1 MRKTWPIPFIA
12 TSAVKNSS
20 LLIEH
25 GCPQCGAPAVLTE
38 TDRLFT
44 CEFCRVRSYLS
55 AGNGF
60 RYVLPGVAPPGRDL
74 FYFPYWRFKGMLF
87 SCVYDGVRQKF
98 IDVSHQAA
106 MSRDFPV
113 SLGFRSQ
120 ALKLRFLTPET
131 EGRFLPVRLPLDQVM
146 QTFKQ
151 SFNVPLP
158 KPIFHQAH
166 VGEHLSL
173 IYTPFY
179 TAADRLYDAV
189 LNEPLGACLPQDI
202 DQTLSTAAS
211 SDWHLSFLST
221 LCPACG
227 WDLDGRPDTLVL
239 ICRNCDSAWMPGKD
253 RLERLNFGHLP
264 LAGDS
269 RESILYLPF
278 WRIRA
283 AIAGIQ
289 LDSYADLVRAANL
302 PIVPRTTWH
311 DIPFHFWSPAFK
323 IRPQTYLPLATK
335 MTLAQS
341 QDQPAAG
348 LPGGELH
355 PVTLPV
361 ADAADSLKITLAA
374 FVKPRKALY
383 PQLSAITVAPQR
395 YLLVYV
401 PFVRSHHDLIQP
413 SLKVSILTNQLA
425 LAGTL

>member
-1 MRKTWPIPFIA
+1 V
-12 TSAVKNSS
+12 TSSS
-20 LLIEH
+20 LFIEYR
-25 GCPQCGAPAVLTE
+25 CPQCGAPAELTE

-44 CEFCRVRSYLS
+44 CEFCRVKSYLS
-55 AGNGF
+55 AGNKF
-60 RYVLPGVAPPGRDL
+60 RYVLPGTAPRDRKL

-87 SCVYDGVRQKF
+87 SCVFDGVRQKF

-106 MSRDFPV
+106 LSCDFPI

-131 EGRFLPVRLPLDQVM
+131 DGRFLPVRLPLEQVM

-179 TAADRLYDAV
+179 ASADRLYDAV
-189 LNEPLGACLPQDI
+189 LNEPLGECLPQDI
-202 DQTLSTAAS
+202 DQTLAAAGPS
-211 SDWHLSFLST
+211 GWQLNFLST

-227 WDLDGRPDTLVL
+227 WDLDGAPDTLVL
-239 ICRNCDSAWMPGKD
+239 TCRNCDSAWKPGKN
-253 RLERLNFGHLP
+253 RLERLNFGRLP
-264 LAGDS
+264 LAVDNC
-269 RESILYLPF
+269 ESILYLPF

-283 AIAGIQ
+283 AIDGIQ
-289 LDSYADLVRAANL
+289 LDDYADLVRAANL
-302 PIVPRTTWH
+302 PIAPRAAKC
-311 DIPFHFWSPAFK
+311 DILFHFWSPAFK

-335 MTLAQS
+335 MTLAQPR
-341 QDQPAAG
+341 DLPAAG

-361 ADAADSLKITLAA
+361 ADAADSLKIILAA
-374 FVKPRKALY
+374 FVKPRKTLY
-383 PQLSAITVAPQR
+383 PQLSAITVSPQS

-401 PFVRSHHDLIQP
+401 PFLRSHHNLTQP

-425 LAGTL
+425 LAGNL

>member
-1 MRKTWPIPFIA
+1 
-12 TSAVKNSS
+12 VKNSN

-25 GCPQCGAPAVLTE
+25 CCPQCGAPAVLTE

-44 CEFCRVRSYLS
+44 CEFCRVKSYLS

-60 RYVLPGVAPPGRDL
+60 RYVLPGAAPPGREL

-87 SCVYDGVRQKF
+87 SCVFDGVRQKF
-98 IDVSHQAA
+98 IDVSYRAA

-120 ALKLRFLTPET
+120 ALKLRFVTPET

-151 SFNVPLP
+151 SFNLPLP

-166 VGEHLSL
+166 IGEHLSL
-173 IYTPFY
+173 VYAPY
-179 TAADRLYDAV
+179 YAAADRLYDAV
-189 LNEPLGACLPQDI
+189 LNEPLGQRLPQDI
-202 DQTLSTAAS
+202 DQTLSTAGPS
-211 SDWHLSFLST
+211 GWQLSFLST

-227 WDLDGRPDTLVL
+227 WDLDGPPDTLVL
-239 ICRNCDSAWMPGKD
+239 TCRNCDSAWKPGKN

-264 LAGDS
+264 LAVDS
-269 RESILYLPF
+269 CETILYLPF
-278 WRIRA
+278 WRIRT
-283 AIAGIQ
+283 AIEGIQ
-289 LDSYADLVRAANL
+289 LDSYADLVGAANL
-302 PIVPRTTWH
+302 PIVPRAAWR

-335 MTLAQS
+335 MTLAQP
-341 QDQPAAG
+341 QD
-348 LPGGELH
+348 LPVASLPVGELH

-374 FVKPRKALY
+374 FVKPRKVLY
-383 PQLSAITVAPQR
+383 PQLSTITVAPQS

-401 PFVRSHHDLIQP
+401 PFLRSHHNLTQP

-425 LAGTL
+425 LAGSL